1 MVSLPEATCPYQ
13 QKPCTSVHSGDVQPV
28 DMFFAYASE
37 PQRRVDAIRG
47 AIERIQDGSEMGCK
61 AADWTDLPVEGKVIS
76 CTICEAIRNARCVAT
91 DITDLNFNVLFE
103 LGFAIGAGRAIWPLV
118 ESSEDEENRLY
129 RAFDTLTT
137 LGHSR
142 YTNSKS
148 IATKVLKK
156 KPWLRGAHLQ
166 TPSLM
171 AGKPTRAARQ
181 ILYLRSPSDDEAS
194 LRVEEMLDNSDLAII
209 RDDPLEVAFQP
220 ISWYLTRLE
229 SCFAVLI
236 ELGEQ
241 ADRRQSLHIAKCALV
256 AGVSVACGRRL
267 LMLGNDIDGGPIDY
281 RDLLRSYKN
290 AAAAAA
296 ITKEWLAPLPG
307 ELRELE
313 QIARADITSAPSQ
326 GVPLLKRIDLGDYV
340 AENEL
345 SDLAAY
351 FVETPEFED
360 ALAGTFKVFV
370 GRKGTGKSAVTH
382 MVADRIRENKS
393 NLVRVIVPKG
403 YELTQIFRLVSEFD
417 LSTRNRF
424 VESLWKYLLSTEAL
438 IAIWEDLKDKPLGA
452 SWSVAEAK
460 IRDLVSEYQ
469 DPMSLSFPG
478 RIIQIL
484 QSQRQTING
493 NEQVSEAEILGRL
506 QSGQMQN
513 LRDVIC
519 GYLSSERRELTL
531 LLDDMVPGWE
541 NVEQR
546 GELSDLLLSMVT
558 ASRELWRDWDYRMA
572 QAGCQAPSLLLF
584 LRSDIFASMLQE
596 SDEPDKV
603 DHRPVYWEDT
613 DALLDLVNK
622 RIEASLGDAIDGVLN
637 WNDFLEP
644 GFSYD
649 AMKQI
654 IAGAILGRPR
664 DIIYYFGRVFFN
676 VNRRGATRLAKRDF
690 DAALRDYSEFAL
702 QALSAEWSPH
712 IPDLGDTLLEF
723 WGGADNITNDE
734 LRTTLTSSGVEPNDV
749 EGAVRFL
756 VDAQFLGL
764 ATDEHNYRFA
774 SSPTESA
781 IMMRQAGRFI
791 HNRGGQR
798 KFRIHRAFQQ
808 SLGLSSRQRTRAS

>member
-1 MVSLPEATCPYQ
+1 M
-13 QKPCTSVHSGDVQPV
+13 

-47 AIERIQDGSEMGCK
+47 AIDRIQGGSEIACK
-61 AADWTDLPVEGKVIS
+61 TGDWTDLPVEGKVIS
-76 CTICEAIRNARCVAT
+76 CTICEAIRNARCVAA

-118 ESSEDEENRLY
+118 ESSEDEENRNY
-129 RAFDTLTT
+129 QAFDTLTT

-171 AGKPTRAARQ
+171 AGKPTRAARE
-181 ILYLRSPSDDEAS
+181 ILYLRGPSDDEAS
-194 LRVEEMLDNSDLAII
+194 LRVEEMLDNSGLSVI
-209 RDDPLEVAFQP
+209 RDDPAEVAFQP

-236 ELGEQ
+236 ELGDQ
-241 ADRRQSLHIAKCALV
+241 SDRRQSLHIAKCALV

-290 AAAAAA
+290 AATAAA
-296 ITKEWLAPLPG
+296 ITKQWLAPLPD
-307 ELRELE
+307 ELRGLD
-313 QIARADITSAPSQ
+313 QVARADITSPPSQ
-326 GVPLLKRIDLGDYV
+326 GVPLLQRIHLGDYV

-345 SDLAAY
+345 SDLADY
-351 FVETPEFED
+351 FVETAEFRD
-360 ALAGTFKVFV
+360 ALDGTFKVFV

-393 NLVRVIVPKG
+393 NLARVIAPKG
-403 YELTQIFRLVSEFD
+403 YELTQVLKLVSEFD

-424 VESLWKYLLSTEAL
+424 VGSLWKYLLSIEAL
-438 IAIWEDLKDKPLGA
+438 IAIWEDFKDKPLDS
-452 SWSVAEAK
+452 SWSVAEARV
-460 IRDLVSEYQ
+460 RDMVRVCQ
-469 DPMSLSFPG
+469 DAMDLSFAG
-478 RIIQIL
+478 RIIQVL
-484 QSQRQTING
+484 QSQRQTIGENG
-493 NEQVSEAEILGRL
+493 QVSEAEILGRL
-506 QSGQMQN
+506 QGGQIQN

-531 LLDDMVPGWE
+531 ILDDMVPGWE
-541 NVEQR
+541 SVEQR

-572 QAGCQAPSLLLF
+572 QAGCKAPSLLLF
-584 LRSDIFASMLQE
+584 LRSDIFASMLQA

-603 DHRPVYWEDT
+603 DHRPVYWEDA
-613 DALLDLVNK
+613 DALLDLLNK
-622 RIEASLGDAIDGVLN
+622 RIEASLGENINGVLN

-644 GFSYD
+644 GFNYD

-654 IAGAILGRPR
+654 IAGSILGRPR

-676 VNRRGATRLAKRDF
+676 ANRRGATRLAKRDF

-712 IPDLGDTLLEF
+712 IPDIGDTLLEF
-723 WGGADNITNDE
+723 WGGTEDFNNDE
-734 LRTTLTSSGVEPNDV
+734 LRTRLTSSGIEPNDV
-749 EGAVRFL
+749 DGAVRFL

-764 ATDEHNYRFA
+764 AIDEHNYRFA
-774 SSPTESA
+774 STPTESA

-808 SLGLSSRQRTRAS
+808 SLGLSSRQRSRASN